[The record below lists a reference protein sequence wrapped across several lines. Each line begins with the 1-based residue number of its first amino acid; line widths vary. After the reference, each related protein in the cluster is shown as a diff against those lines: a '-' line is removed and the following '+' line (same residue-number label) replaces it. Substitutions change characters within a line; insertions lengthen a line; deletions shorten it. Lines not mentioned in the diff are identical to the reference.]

1 MLVAHHQNVTL
12 GKGAAEGGVRFD
24 VDRLGEVEPNDFRAR
39 VIRQGRDGEGHHG
52 LLPAKSCM
60 TTLAVF

>member
-1 MLVAHHQNVTL
+1 
-12 GKGAAEGGVRFD
+12 
-24 VDRLGEVEPNDFRAR
+24 LGEVEPNDFRAR